1 MFLGPDKECVED
13 CKAGWEANGEH
24 CYFWSISK
32 AIWDAAERTC
42 EHQGGHLAS
51 VTSNATNQYIL
62 SGLAQRGMTEE
73 LWIGGTDSKEEGS
86 WEWTDG
92 GAWDFTYWAPREP
105 KHTTALNCLQ
115 YYSSSSLNPFNFNPV
130 SEFEWY
136 NANCDAQVRFLCSQ
150 KLCSGGLKYGN
161 FIYNQS
167 FLWKVPKVN
176 RCTHPLPQC

>member
-13 CKAGWEANGEH
+13 CKAGWEANRDH

-42 EHQGGHLAS
+42 EQQDGHLAS

-62 SGLAQRGMTEE
+62 SGLAQRGMAEE

-92 GAWDFTYWAPREP
+92 SVWEFTYWAPRQP
-105 KHTTALNCLQ
+105 LQQTGFNCLQ
-115 YYSSSSLNPFNFNPV
+115 YYPFKL
-130 SEFEWY
+130 EFEWY
-136 NANCDAQVRFLCSQ
+136 NDNCETQFRFLCSQ
-150 KLCSGGLKYGN
+150 KLCSGGLKHGILSI
-161 FIYNQS
+161 FKVS
-167 FLWKVPKVN
+167 FGRLSN
-176 RCTHPLPQC
+176 